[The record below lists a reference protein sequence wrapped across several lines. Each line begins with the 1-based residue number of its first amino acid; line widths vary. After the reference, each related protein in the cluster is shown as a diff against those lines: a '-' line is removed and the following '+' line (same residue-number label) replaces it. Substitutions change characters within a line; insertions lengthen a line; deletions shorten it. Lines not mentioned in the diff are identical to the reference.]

1 MSDKVACNSAFAVL
15 TAVTG
20 LFVDPSTVTCNAEK
34 VAPGAKD
41 IFSLKVRINLLP
53 SLEISEEVNVGSPL
67 EVGAAVVKLRVVL
80 STVFNLEIF
89 PPDIYFLERLPSELS
104 ISSISIIFILSLA
117 VSAVASYLPAM
128 NITKMKTFRALKYE

>member
-1 MSDKVACNSAFAVL
+1 MSDRVACNSAFAVL

-53 SLEISEEVNVGSPL
+53 SLEISEVVNVGFSPPTAEKSSAEGVEDHPL
-67 EVGAAVVKLRVVL
+67 VNIFEAPSNISVRRASDLIFQELR
-80 STVFNLEIF
+80 S
-89 PPDIYFLERLPSELS
+89 
-104 ISSISIIFILSLA
+104 
-117 VSAVASYLPAM
+117 
-128 NITKMKTFRALKYE
+128 